1 MLIQATT
8 ARIVRIQ
15 ISPTHQLRP
24 VRLFD
29 VQSWGTK
36 KCGFQVSKGGSGCN
50 ETWLRNPTKW
60 SWSSLGTC
68 TISKKN
74 DFPAAG
80 KMTGVIFEL
89 FDGNIRE
96 LPSGKQT

>member
-1 MLIQATT
+1 MSK
-8 ARIVRIQ
+8 VGV
-15 ISPTHQLRP
+15 PTN
-24 VRLFD
+24 V
-29 VQSWGTK
+29 
-36 KCGFQVSKGGSGCN
+36 VSKGGSGCN
-50 ETWLRNPTKW
+50 QTWLRNPRTKW
-60 SWSSLGTC
+60 SLSSLGTC
-68 TISKKN
+68 TISKIV